1 MSESGIPP
9 QVWPAKPIPWTLA
22 ALTAATLAVS
32 AAPARAQQGLP
43 IIRDAEIEQLLRDY
57 TTPIFKAAGLS
68 RQDVRIVIIN
78 DRSFN
83 AFVADGRRIF
93 VNVGALTQAKT
104 PNEMIGVLAHESGHL
119 AGGHLARMREEL
131 SRAQTSAIVAML
143 LGLGAAAAGAT
154 KGGTSSVNAGQ
165 IGMAG
170 LAAPQSVM
178 MNTLLYYQRGLEEQA
193 DKAGVKFLTATGQS
207 PKGMYDTFKR
217 FADDQL
223 VQAHNI
229 NPYLQSHPMPKERIA
244 DLELLVKNSPYWD
257 KKDAPELQL
266 RHNLMRAK
274 LSGFLERPDTVMRRY
289 PPSDTSVPARYAR
302 AIATYR
308 GSGVRAAIPL
318 MEGLIQSDPHDA
330 YFHEILGQALLENGH
345 AAEAVAPLRRAH
357 ELAPNAN
364 LISVMYAEALIA
376 TNNSTA
382 AAEAIPL
389 LRVIVNREPEM
400 PDGYSQL
407 ALAYGR
413 KGDYAEADLAS
424 AQAALARGDIKT
436 ARELAA
442 RAKTQFPT
450 GSPGWVRADDIVST
464 KPSAHN

>member
-1 MSESGIPP
+1 MSKSQVPP
-9 QVWPAKPIPWTLA
+9 QVWRAKPVSWAMA
-22 ALTAATLAVS
+22 ALTAATLTVS
-32 AAPARAQQGLP
+32 TPPAQAQQGLP
-43 IIRDAEIEQLLRDY
+43 IIRDAETEQLLREY
-57 TTPIFKAAGLS
+57 TTQIFKAAGLS

-104 PNEMIGVLAHESGHL
+104 PNEVIGVLAHESGHL

-154 KGGTSSVNAGQ
+154 MGGTSGVNAGQ

-170 LAAPQSVM
+170 IAGPQSLM

-193 DKAGVKFLTATGQS
+193 DKAGVKFLTAAGES
-207 PKGMYDTFKR
+207 PKGMYETFKR

-244 DLELLVKNSPYWD
+244 ALELLVKSSPYWD
-257 KKDAPELQL
+257 KKDPPALQE
-266 RHNLMRAK
+266 RHNQMRAK
-274 LSGFLERPDTVMRRY
+274 LSGFLERPDAVMRRY
-289 PPSDTSVPARYAR
+289 PPSDTSLPARYAR

-308 GSGVRAAIPL
+308 ASGVRAAIPL
-318 MEGLIQSDPHDA
+318 IEGLIQSDPHNP
-330 YFHEILGQALLENGH
+330 YFYELMGQSLLENGH

-357 ELAPNAN
+357 ELAPNAH
-364 LISVMYAEALIA
+364 LISIMYAEALIA
-376 TNNSTA
+376 TNDTKA

-389 LRVIVNREPEM
+389 LRVAVNREPEM
-400 PDGYSQL
+400 PDGFSQL
-407 ALAYGR
+407 ALAYGH
-413 KGDYAEADLAS
+413 KGDYADADLAS
-424 AQAALARGDIKT
+424 AQAALARGDVKT

-464 KPSAHN
+464 KPSASN